1 MHFTLRLQGCFVK
14 KLLEDGT
21 FICSG
26 AYETQAWIIA
36 KKTQHCYGRDRVILG

>member
-1 MHFTLRLQGCFVK
+1 MKRFNFVQAVVRVCPKMRFILRLQGFFVK

-26 AYETQAWIIA
+26 AY
-36 KKTQHCYGRDRVILG
+36 KTQ